1 MGARAA
7 MPAAHAAHGHGG
19 HDSHTPHEAPWS
31 MAIPLILLAVGSV
44 FAGYVGVPHAVFGG
58 HNEIESFLEPSF
70 EAHAVA
76 GSRVADAGAG
86 KLQPVAVQPP
96 PAAVETAA
104 QEPHVPAADES
115 TELTLMAVSSGIA
128 FAGIGLA
135 WYFWS
140 RNRRLTDSLARQ
152 FSGLYRLLLNKYY
165 VDEIYDAAIVQPIK
179 LLSTGVLWKG
189 VDAGLIDGTV
199 NGVGALVRAG
209 SSSLRRVQSG
219 SVRTYAASLFL
230 GAALILGWYLWFI

>member
-7 MPAAHAAHGHGG
+7 APAAHGAHGHGG

-76 GSRVADAGAG
+76 GSRVAGAGAG
-86 KLQPVAVQPP
+86 AGLQTV
-96 PAAVETAA
+96 AA
-104 QEPHVPAADES
+104 QEPGAAVEPGRAAAVADEA
-115 TELTLMAVSSGIA
+115 TETTLMGVSTGVAAAGIGIA
-128 FAGIGLA
+128 FF
-135 WYFWS
+135 FWQ
-140 RNRRLTDSLARQ
+140 RNRQLADSLARQ
-152 FSGLYRLLLNKYY
+152 FGGLYRLLLNKYY

-179 LLSTGVLWKG
+179 LLSTGALWKG
-189 VDAGLIDGTV
+189 VDVGLIDGTV

-230 GAALILGWYLWFI
+230 GAALILGWYLWI